1 MLESAP
7 PGNAVIAA
15 PASPPRLRVG
25 PPRDWAAGF
34 PGVDPT
40 ICRFSSLAAPGQL
53 QSPLVRRTL
62 ALSRAE
68 RAQRAREPWPSNAT
82 PGRRLE
88 RVVRHHRFPASVSFG
103 LRGTRPK
110 TTPTTTPR
118 PMSMRPRPGRLHT
131 DQRPNRKQLTA
142 TMPPAIRDTKIT
154 MCLALSFVQRSLIA
168 VGLDDS

>member
-53 QSPLVRRTL
+53 QSPLVLRTL
-62 ALSRAE
+62 AVSGRGERMRASGPLDWE
-68 RAQRAREPWPSNAT
+68 
-82 PGRRLE
+82 
-88 RVVRHHRFPASVSFG
+88 VR
-103 LRGTRPK
+103 
-110 TTPTTTPR
+110 
-118 PMSMRPRPGRLHT
+118 RPRE
-131 DQRPNRKQLTA
+131 
-142 TMPPAIRDTKIT
+142 RD
-154 MCLALSFVQRSLIA
+154 RSI
-168 VGLDDS
+168 GSKSYQGHWC

>member
-53 QSPLVRRTL
+53 QSPLVRLYLDTTH
-62 ALSRAE
+62 E
-68 RAQRAREPWPSNAT
+68 PCDNVVEGGKDQAQHKPHDTIRNGHEDQSSDPKHCVEEGS
-82 PGRRLE
+82 
-88 RVVRHHRFPASVSFG
+88 
-103 LRGTRPK
+103 TRP
-110 TTPTTTPR
+110 PTT
-118 PMSMRPRPGRLHT
+118 
-131 DQRPNRKQLTA
+131 
-142 TMPPAIRDTKIT
+142 AI
-154 MCLALSFVQRSLIA
+154 
-168 VGLDDS
+168 VGE

>member
-1 MLESAP
+1 DFTNLHQATVS
-7 PGNAVIAA
+7 NARS
-15 PASPPRLRVG
+15 PAGIRCRL
-25 PPRDWAAGF
+25 
-34 PGVDPT
+34 
-40 ICRFSSLAAPGQL
+40 
-53 QSPLVRRTL
+53 TL

-168 VGLDDS
+168 VGLDDG